1 MKSILYVGATLMIGA
16 SIYGFVDYE
25 KTKNKK
31 EFTDMY
37 KETEVTEPV
46 IVSESKMS
54 NPAENKEIVIKEK
67 SRVVKKQLAKND
79 QSMETKEEVA
89 EVSKPVPVEVI
100 KPVTDEE
107 KMIDKDV
114 KIENTEVTVVPSKV
128 NVTDKIVKHKKRKLS
143 TKLFSRGALDER
155 YIKEEIKLDV
165 PKTKTEPSKV
175 GKKEQ

>member
-31 EFTDMY
+31 EFTNMY
-37 KETEVTEPV
+37 KETEATEPV
-46 IVSESKMS
+46 IVSDRKMTNPVESK
-54 NPAENKEIVIKEK
+54 EIAVKEK

-79 QSMETKEEVA
+79 KSIEAKEA
-89 EVSKPVPVEVI
+89 IEVI
-100 KPVTDEE
+100 KPEAEE
-107 KMIDKDV
+107 ERMIRKEV
-114 KIENTEVTVVPSKV
+114 KIENTEVTVVPSKE

-165 PKTKTEPSKV
+165 PKTKN
-175 GKKEQ
+175 

>member
-37 KETEVTEPV
+37 KEAEVTEPV
-46 IVSESKMS
+46 IVSDRKMTNPVESK
-54 NPAENKEIVIKEK
+54 EIAVKAK
-67 SRVVKKQLAKND
+67 SRVVKKQTVKND
-79 QSMETKEEVA
+79 KAIDTRVEI
-89 EVSKPVPVEVI
+89 EVI
-100 KPVTDEE
+100 KPKVEE
-107 KMIDKDV
+107 ERMITKEV

-128 NVTDKIVKHKKRKLS
+128 DVSDKIVKHKKRRLS

-165 PKTKTEPSKV
+165 PKTKTGS
-175 GKKEQ
+175 GKIGNKEQ

>member
-1 MKSILYVGATLMIGA
+1 MIGA

-37 KETEVTEPV
+37 KEAEVTKPV
-46 IVSESKMS
+46 IVSERKMTS
-54 NPAENKEIVIKEK
+54 PAESKEIAVKEK
-67 SRVVKKQLAKND
+67 SRVVKKQSVKND
-79 QSMETKEEVA
+79 KAMDAPEEIEVIEPKAEEERMTTKE
-89 EVSKPVPVEVI
+89 
-100 KPVTDEE
+100 
-107 KMIDKDV
+107 V
-114 KIENTEVTVVPSKV
+114 KIENTEVTVVPAKADVSE
-128 NVTDKIVKHKKRKLS
+128 KIIKHKKRRLS

-165 PKTKTEPSKV
+165 PKTKTEPGKL

>member
-1 MKSILYVGATLMIGA
+1 MKSILYVGATLLIGA

-37 KETEVTEPV
+37 KETAVTEPV

-54 NPAENKEIVIKEK
+54 NPAENKEIAVKEK

-89 EVSKPVPVEVI
+89 EVSKPV
-100 KPVTDEE
+100 TDEE
-107 KMIDKDV
+107 KMINKDV

-128 NVTDKIVKHKKRKLS
+128 NVTDKIVKHKKRRLS

-165 PKTKTEPSKV
+165 PKTKTEPGKL